1 MLVPSGIAD
10 GELVPSSLVASGL
23 VAAGIPGHSLA
34 GRHTVPIFGLPLCI
48 SESISPSLAIE
59 IQEDH
64 HLKILNL
71 MTSAKPF
78 IPSKITF

>member
-10 GELVPSSLVASGL
+10 GELVPSSLVAGGL
-23 VAAGIPGHSLA
+23 VAAGNPGHSLA
-34 GRHTVPIFGLPLCI
+34 CRRIIPIFGLPLCI
-48 SESISPSLAIE
+48 SESVSPSLAIE

-64 HLKILNL
+64 HLKILNA
-71 MTSAKPF
+71 MTSAKPL